1 MVHVQEEKIVLLH
14 ILQLKWISKS
24 KLQLDFFIYI
34 RLYNSVLKLNHIQ
47 MMILYYNRYR
57 NRNNRQ
63 STAMENNAN
72 EYKNG
77 SICGDGSSS
86 NSSARGLSPR
96 GPGNHNNHS
105 QFNSTNI
112 QLPSQPHPPSNS
124 SGIMAGGSAHRMPSP
139 APSMRVPPLMSA
151 VSPMTAPVAQVA
163 PVPRGF
169 DHNQNQPM
177 SQVDKF

>member
-1 MVHVQEEKIVLLH
+1 MI
-14 ILQLKWISKS
+14 ILC
-24 KLQLDFFIYI
+24 
-34 RLYNSVLKLNHIQ
+34 
-47 MMILYYNRYR
+47 YNRYR
-57 NRNNRQ
+57 SRNNRQ
-63 STAMENNAN
+63 CTAMENNAN

-86 NSSARGLSPR
+86 SSSARGLSPR
-96 GPGNHNNHS
+96 GPGHHNNHS

-169 DHNQNQPM
+169 DHNQNQPL
-177 SQVDKF
+177 SQVDKS

>member
-1 MVHVQEEKIVLLH
+1 MGHVQEEKIVLLH
-14 ILQLKWISKS
+14 IPPLNWISKS
-24 KLQLDFFIYI
+24 KLQIDLFIYI
-34 RLYNSVLKLNHIQ
+34 RLYNVLKSKDIQ
-47 MMILYYNRYR
+47 MITICYNRYR
-57 NRNNRQ
+57 SRNNRQ
-63 STAMENNAN
+63 CTAMENNAN
-72 EYKNG
+72 EYNNG

-86 NSSARGLSPR
+86 NSSVRALSPR
-96 GPGNHNNHS
+96 GPGHHNNHS

-177 SQVDKF
+177 SQVDKS